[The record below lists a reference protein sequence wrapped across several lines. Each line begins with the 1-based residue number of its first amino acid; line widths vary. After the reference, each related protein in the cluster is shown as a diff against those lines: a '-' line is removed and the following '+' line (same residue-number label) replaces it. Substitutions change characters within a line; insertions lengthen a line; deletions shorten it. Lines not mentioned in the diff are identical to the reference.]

1 MKHQVL
7 IKKMC
12 KFNTLITA
20 LCFLFLI
27 KQRWHKK
34 KIFDFS
40 LFWFVFFV
48 FNQRALCSIGIVNFV
63 FMVSAITSR
72 RGIIENIK
80 NGQIS
85 REGSIFCVVWGEGG
99 SSQKITTIKRE
110 RASEK
115 IVKLRGG
122 HAILKWCFPND
133 LCDGFK

>member
-63 FMVSAITSR
+63 LMVSAITSS

-85 REGSIFCVVWGEGG
+85 REGSIFLCVGGGEGG

-115 IVKLRGG
+115 IGKLRGG
-122 HAILKWCFPND
+122 
-133 LCDGFK
+133 GGGS